1 MRLLTTRRFEKDL
14 KRDRKRGKNLDTLW
28 SVVERLLSKQP
39 LDPRH
44 RRHRLTGDWS
54 PCWECHIEPDWL
66 LVWDQEND
74 TIILVR
80 TGTHS
85 EFIRLMS
92 RRVSVGRGESPHWH
106 TDGRIAFR
114 RSASRGLHQ
123 QLNISTHTMGARS
136 LCGQDENRQF
146 APADRACRQARLA
159 TV

>member
-74 TIILVR
+74 TLILVR

-85 EFIRLMS
+85 DLF
-92 RRVSVGRGESPHWH
+92 
-106 TDGRIAFR
+106 D
-114 RSASRGLHQ
+114 
-123 QLNISTHTMGARS
+123 
-136 LCGQDENRQF
+136 
-146 APADRACRQARLA
+146 
-159 TV
+159 